1 MQYNGNAMRWKALV
15 FFLWTWACSTDG
27 ISAYLLCEQ
36 TTNRTTLP
44 REYKNCYISIEN
56 GHLHA
61 LCHILVKYNESDPAD
76 TEIMTM
82 EQLLVSD
89 DTVRPVS
96 QGCAPVCLSLRRLRL
111 KKWDDFSD
119 NLDSSYDHFDA
130 AKGGNLGL
138 LLWFR
143 LQLHMRQMTFDVTFG
158 KPPPIAVATCDS
170 QRVNRSGIFRVYS
183 IADPFLYVFPGT
195 EFLRVAADTTM
206 PWNISSIY
214 TDAVITLLKTWDV
227 IPSTILEIV
236 ADTPIR
242 HFAFY
247 SCNFHNISFNDIPP
261 MKTIQHLEFSQSPIK
276 TVHPEAFDRILS
288 VKKISLTSTKLPGI
302 PEAIFSLKTL
312 ACVNMSDT
320 IVPPGVQ
327 LLFWPGSRNK
337 NSTAVQ
343 LITSGSNVTLLRDRD
358 LCGFPN
364 LRELHMDGCHLKM
377 LLGSPFIC
385 LKKLQVL
392 SLREN
397 KITELNEATLAGL
410 KRLLVLNLNH
420 NRLTVLNGTNVL
432 IPLVS
437 LRVLDISFNSIQQ
450 LHVDKPL
457 NSSPEVLFAQH
468 NGIKKWTPPTFSR
481 MTKLKMLD
489 LSHNELAWLD
499 TEMFIDLN
507 GTNNVSLSYNP
518 WDCYSCYLNNLHNFM
533 DKHQVQCAE
542 CMACEVPEEQHGYLV
557 RSVAWREEECVGVD
571 YFRVYAVPGILSIMV
586 SAILFYGAYK
596 CRWYFIYVSLYL
608 KVGIK
613 SYRRQVNM
621 ENYAWDAFISYHDT
635 NSDWVH
641 DVLLP
646 KLESPPLKFRI
657 CVAARDFIPGIP
669 ITENICRAISQSR
682 VSLFVLS
689 PAFCRS
695 RWCMFELSL
704 AQHRLSNSE
713 RHDGLIFVK
722 KEHIHECEMSNML
735 RFLTKSKPYIEVP
748 PSNATE
754 RQNNRFWLQL
764 QAALQR

>member
-1 MQYNGNAMRWKALV
+1 
-15 FFLWTWACSTDG
+15 
-27 ISAYLLCEQ
+27 
-36 TTNRTTLP
+36 
-44 REYKNCYISIEN
+44 
-56 GHLHA
+56 
-61 LCHILVKYNESDPAD
+61 
-76 TEIMTM
+76 M
-82 EQLLVSD
+82 EQLLVSED
-89 DTVRPVS
+89 PVRPVS
-96 QGCAPVCLSLRRLRL
+96 QGCAQVCLSLRRLRL

-119 NLDSSYDHFDA
+119 TLDSSYDHFDA
-130 AKGGNLGL
+130 AKGSNLGL
-138 LLWFR
+138 LVWFR
-143 LQLHMRQMTFDVTFG
+143 LQLHMRQMTFDVTFH
-158 KPPPIAVATCDS
+158 KPPRVAVAKCDS
-170 QRVNRSGIFRVYS
+170 QRVTRSGIFSVYS
-183 IADPFLYVFPGT
+183 IADPFLYVFPGPD
-195 EFLRVAADTTM
+195 FLRAPADTTM
-206 PWNISSIY
+206 PWNISFVS
-214 TDAVITLLKTWDV
+214 TDAVITLWKTWDV
-227 IPSTILEIV
+227 IPTNILWII
-236 ADTPIR
+236 ATTPIR
-242 HFAFY
+242 RFAFY

-261 MKTIQHLEFSQSPIK
+261 MKTIQHLEFSRSPIK

-302 PEAIFSLKTL
+302 PEAIFSLKAL

-320 IVPPGVQ
+320 NVPPGVE
-327 LLFWPGSRNK
+327 FNFSPGSRNR
-337 NSTAVQ
+337 NSSAVQ
-343 LITSGSNVTLLRDRD
+343 LITSGSNLTLLRDRD

-377 LLGSPFIC
+377 LVGSPFIC

-397 KITELNEATLAGL
+397 KIPELNEAMLAGL
-410 KRLLVLNLNH
+410 TRLLVLNLTR
-420 NRLTVLNGTNVL
+420 NRLTVLNGANVL

-437 LRVLDISFNSIQQ
+437 LIVLDISFNSIQE

-468 NGIKKWTPPTFSR
+468 NRIKKWTLPTFSR

-499 TEMFIDLN
+499 NEMFLDLN
-507 GTNNVSLSYNP
+507 GTKNVSLSYNP
-518 WDCYSCYLNNLHNFM
+518 WDCYSCYLNNLHNFI
-533 DKHQVQCAE
+533 DKHQAQCAE
-542 CMACEVPEEQHGYLV
+542 CMACKVPEEQRGYLV

-571 YFRVYAVPGILSIMV
+571 YFRVYAVPGILGIMV
-586 SAILFYGAYK
+586 SAMLVYGAYK
-596 CRWYFIYVSLYL
+596 CRWYFIYISLYL

-621 ENYAWDAFISYHDT
+621 GNYAWDAFISYHDT

-641 DVLLP
+641 EVLLP
-646 KLESPPLKFRI
+646 KLESPPLKLRI
-657 CVAARDFIPGIP
+657 CVADRDFIPGIP

-695 RWCMFELSL
+695 RWCMFEVSL
-704 AQHRLSNSE
+704 AQHRLSNTE

-735 RFLTKSKPYIEVP
+735 RFLTKSRTYIEVP

-754 RQNNRFWLQL
+754 RRNNLFWLQL

>member
-1 MQYNGNAMRWKALV
+1 MRWKALV

-27 ISAYLLCEQ
+27 ISSSLPCQQ
-36 TTNRTTLP
+36 TTNRTTLS
-44 REYKNCYISIEN
+44 REFKNCNISFEN

-76 TEIMTM
+76 TEIMTI
-82 EQLLVSD
+82 EQLLVSE

-130 AKGGNLGL
+130 AKGSSLGL

-143 LQLHMRQMTFDVTFG
+143 LQLHMRKMTFDVTFG
-158 KPPPIAVATCDS
+158 KPPPVAVALCGRE
-170 QRVNRSGIFRVYS
+170 QVNRSDIFSVYS
-183 IADPFLYVFPGT
+183 IADPFFYVFPSPK
-195 EFLRVAADTTM
+195 FLRLVAGTTM
-206 PWNISSIY
+206 PWNISFVS
-214 TDAVITLLKTWDV
+214 TDAVITFLKTWDV
-227 IPSTILEIV
+227 IPRTLLEIV
-236 ADTPIR
+236 ADTPIS

-276 TVHPEAFDRILS
+276 TVHPEAFDLLLS

-302 PEAIFSLKTL
+302 PEAIFSLKAL
-312 ACVNMSDT
+312 ECVNMSDT
-320 IVPPGVQ
+320 NVPPGVEFN
-327 LLFWPGSRNK
+327 FWPGSRNR
-337 NSTAVQ
+337 NSSAVQ

-364 LRELHMDGCHLKM
+364 LRELNMDGCHLKM

-397 KITELNEATLAGL
+397 KIPELNEATLAGL
-410 KRLLVLNLNH
+410 TRLLVFNLNR

-468 NGIKKWTPPTFSR
+468 NRIKKWTPPTFSR

-499 TEMFIDLN
+499 NEMFLDLN
-507 GTNNVSLSYNP
+507 GTKNVSLSYNP
-518 WDCYSCYLNNLHNFM
+518 WDCYSCYLNNLHNFI

-542 CMACEVPEEQHGYLV
+542 CMACKVPQEQHGYLV
-557 RSVAWREEECVGVD
+557 RSVAWREEDCVGVD
-571 YFRVYAVPGILSIMV
+571 YFRVYAVPGILCIMV
-586 SAILFYGAYK
+586 SAMLVYGAYRW
-596 CRWYFIYVSLYL
+596 RWYFIYISLYL

-621 ENYAWDAFISYHDT
+621 GNYAWDAFISYHDT

-641 DVLLP
+641 EVLLP
-646 KLESPPLKFRI
+646 KLESPPLKLRI
-657 CVAARDFIPGIP
+657 CVAERDFIPGIP
-669 ITENICRAISQSR
+669 IAENICRAISQSR

-735 RFLTKSKPYIEVP
+735 RFLTKSRTYIEVP

-754 RQNNRFWLQL
+754 RRNNLFWLQL